1 MRENGGE
8 GQRAVIGVSGE
19 QAGKELPNITV
30 AALKPKFP
38 LAFFSQFH
46 VAT

>member
-8 GQRAVIGVSGE
+8 GRRAVIGVGGE
-19 QAGKELPNITV
+19 QAGKELPNITI

-38 LAFFSQFH
+38 LAFSPNFM
-46 VAT
+46 